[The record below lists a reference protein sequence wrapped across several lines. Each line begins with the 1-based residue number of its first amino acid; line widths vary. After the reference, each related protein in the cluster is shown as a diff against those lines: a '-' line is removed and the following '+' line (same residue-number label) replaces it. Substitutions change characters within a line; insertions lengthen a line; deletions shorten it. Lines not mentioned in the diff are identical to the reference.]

1 MPLEPLPFPMVNG
14 YFLQEHNFAM
24 SACDF
29 KLTEST
35 RAVFY
40 CERGLLQFYFVD
52 RDKDVGKRFLYTLE
66 EAAELGERIVT
77 TGAWEDFPV
86 SGISTSDLR
95 SFGQRLWDYGIS
107 GC

>member
-1 MPLEPLPFPMVNG
+1 M
-14 YFLQEHNFAM
+14 QEYNFAM
-24 SACDF
+24 SASDF
-29 KLTEST
+29 KLTESA

-52 RDKDVGKRFLYTLE
+52 GDKDVGKRFLYTLE

-86 SGISTSDLR
+86 SGISTLDLR
-95 SFGQRLWDYGIS
+95 SFGQRLRDYGIS